1 MINSQIVLIPECK
14 YAQNKVTAVSLLL
27 IVYCGIVFEYQW
39 TTYTDFTS
47 STDQKRSSSKSP
59 DITPQGGYSTNFG
72 VGLNGGGRGVESHM
86 MLAIFKPLVTRLVQ
100 CSKELKTPDNVVSI
114 FFCRKALLFF
124 DDLFH
129 LECLLQNL
137 MCDVRQLM
145 TYVKEAHGGVF
156 RRVALSGLLE
166 CATKPNRK
174 ERVTQT
180 TRVIK

>member
-1 MINSQIVLIPECK
+1 MNRMINSQIVLIPECK
-14 YAQNKVTAVSLLL
+14 YAQNKLTAVSLLL

-100 CSKELKTPDNVVSI
+100 CSKELKTPDNVVST
-114 FFCRKALLFF
+114 FL
-124 DDLFH
+124 
-129 LECLLQNL
+129 
-137 MCDVRQLM
+137 
-145 TYVKEAHGGVF
+145 
-156 RRVALSGLLE
+156 
-166 CATKPNRK
+166 P
-174 ERVTQT
+174 
-180 TRVIK
+180 